1 MNLPETR
8 LRSWQ
13 PRQPSAGLK
22 RRVFARQ
29 AQHSAM
35 AWLMGS
41 LAPVAACAFL
51 SLIILNSGNGFPAGP
66 AKSGAL
72 MGMILSNA
80 YVFEGSQNE
89 QNLLATVVFDSTNR
103 GASTTFHA
111 TPFTR
116 TNE

>member
-1 MNLPETR
+1 
-8 LRSWQ
+8 
-13 PRQPSAGLK
+13 
-22 RRVFARQ
+22 
-29 AQHSAM
+29 M
-35 AWLMGS
+35 AWFMGS

-51 SLIILNSGNGFPAGP
+51 SLVMINSGNGFATGP

-72 MGMILSNA
+72 VGMILSNA

-89 QNLLATVVFDSTNR
+89 QNLLANVVFDSTNL
-103 GASTTFHA
+103 GASTTFHT